1 MSDFRSNCFCHW
13 VWLPSPL
20 QMISLSQTCFFLP
33 WGAWRHKW
41 MPVHYCFQ
49 VIESSRRYYWRG
61 QINSRTLVEA
71 AHQKV
76 FWKKGKWSSGKFKS
90 FLCDP
95 LLWEDFFLTP
105 LLCLY
110 FNHHYTLT
118 FTFLKDLLWGAIYIK
133 RTKNEQRSVNI
144 EMFKIIL
151 INCFNSVPV
160 DFQPIVTKSVS

>member
-20 QMISLSQTCFFLP
+20 QMISLSQACFFLP

-95 LLWEDFFLTP
+95 LLWEDFLFNP
-105 LLCLY
+105 PSMSVFQSSLY
-110 FNHHYTLT
+110 IN
-118 FTFLKDLLWGAIYIK
+118 IYISKGPSVRSYLHKKDKK
-133 RTKNEQRSVNI
+133 RT
-144 EMFKIIL
+144 
-151 INCFNSVPV
+151 
-160 DFQPIVTKSVS
+160 TKREHWNV